1 MQEEVYLGL
10 LLDASLLL
18 LMNSTQIFFLKKKQ
32 QKEMHTFFYD
42 NEFHTYSS

>member
-32 QKEMHTFFYD
+32 KEMHTFFYD
-42 NEFHTYSS
+42 NEFHTHSS